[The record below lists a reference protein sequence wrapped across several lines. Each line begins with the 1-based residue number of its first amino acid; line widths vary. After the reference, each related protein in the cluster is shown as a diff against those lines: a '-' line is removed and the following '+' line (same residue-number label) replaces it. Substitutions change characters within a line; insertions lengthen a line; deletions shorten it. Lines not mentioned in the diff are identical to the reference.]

1 MLDMKIEPGEAASRP
16 PAGEDWRATHLAL
29 SAEDLRFREAAELD
43 PELLDR
49 SRFKILDEKQ
59 DLVYFHLQS
68 WPTFVGRE
76 KLGHMKRVSLA
87 VCNLLRSI
95 PSRIFGNDPQ
105 KLNAFY
111 RLGSP
116 LRAELVFSPPN
127 GIESSVC
134 RGDFIDTADGFK
146 CIEFN
151 FTPNLGGWES
161 TILVGLHQQVPA
173 TAAFLDSLD
182 VPWSYPPTLCLFFRH
197 VLSVLKENRLAGDG
211 EVNVAFML
219 EPQELEGESDRHQAH
234 FEEELAKACE
244 LEGLQTKPQVFL
256 CFFQELE
263 IRQRNIFF
271 RGTQIHAIVELAL
284 GVTTA
289 PVYRAFKTGRV
300 ALFNGPIEMALSNK
314 RNVALLSEHES
325 SDLFSPEERE
335 VIRHHIPW
343 SRRIVEGPVR
353 FRGEEVALAELLAN
367 EKDRLVLKN
376 ATSCGGKGVSLGA
389 FTPAAEWEELIQTA
403 FASGNWVV
411 QERIESLP
419 YLYQSGKSGC
429 SVHDVIWGP
438 FLFGQTYAGMILRM
452 QPKADGGAVNLSLTA
467 TEGVL
472 LEVDSP

>member
-1 MLDMKIEPGEAASRP
+1 MLERTSDGAVSRKP
-16 PAGEDWRATHLAL
+16 VEEDWRATHRAL
-29 SAEDLRFREAAELD
+29 SAEDLHFREIASRD
-43 PELLDR
+43 PEFLDR
-49 SRFKILDEKQ
+49 SRFKVLDEKRE
-59 DLVYFHLQS
+59 LVYFRLQS

-76 KLGHMKRVSLA
+76 KLGEMKRASLA

-95 PSRIFGNDPQ
+95 PARIFGNDPQ
-105 KLNAFY
+105 KLSTFY

-116 LRAELVFSPPN
+116 LRAELVFSPPS

-161 TILVGLHQQVPA
+161 TILVGMHQQVPA
-173 TAAFLDSLD
+173 TAAFLDSLA

-197 VLSVLKENRLAGDG
+197 VLTVLRENRLAEEG
-211 EVNVAFML
+211 EVNVAFTL
-219 EPQELEGESDRHQAH
+219 EPDDATAERDRHQPH
-234 FEEELAKACE
+234 FEAELAKACE
-244 LEGLQTKPQVFL
+244 LEGVKTKAQAFL
-256 CFFQELE
+256 CFYPELE
-263 IRQRNIFF
+263 IRQKNIFF
-271 RGTQIHAIVELAL
+271 RDTRIHAVVEISL
-284 GVTTA
+284 GVTSA

-300 ALFNGPIEMALSNK
+300 AIFNGPTEMALSNK
-314 RNVALLSEHES
+314 RNVALLSEHDS

-335 VIRHHIPW
+335 TIRRHIPW
-343 SRRIVEGPVR
+343 SRPVASGPVR

-389 FTPAAEWEELIQTA
+389 FTPAPEWEELIGTA

-419 YLYQSGKSGC
+419 YLYQNGESGC

-467 TEGVL
+467 TEGIL